1 MLELHQISKAYQGMQ
16 VLESLN
22 LSIKEGE
29 IYCILGPSGAGKST
43 LLHILAGIVHQD
55 SGRMILGTNRI
66 GYVFQEDRLLPWLT
80 VEENI
85 CLVNETLSSEAL
97 NHLLSEMD
105 LESVKNQKPDVLSGG
120 MRQRVSI
127 ARAFAI
133 EPSLLLLDEPFKS
146 LDYALKA
153 KIIETLLGVWRERK
167 ITVVFV
173 THDIEEALWT
183 ADRIAILG
191 KHPVGLKDVI
201 EVEHPRRLDENEQ
214 VQFKKKLQLYWE
226 ENL

>member
-55 SGRMILGTNRI
+55 SGKMILGTNRI

>member
-1 MLELHQISKAYQGMQ
+1 
-16 VLESLN
+16 
-22 LSIKEGE
+22 
-29 IYCILGPSGAGKST
+29 
-43 LLHILAGIVHQD
+43 
-55 SGRMILGTNRI
+55 
-66 GYVFQEDRLLPWLT
+66 
-80 VEENI
+80 
-85 CLVNETLSSEAL
+85 
-97 NHLLSEMD
+97 MD

-167 ITVVFV
+167 TTVVFV

>member
-1 MLELHQISKAYQGMQ
+1 MLELHQISKAYQGIQ

-55 SGRMILGTNRI
+55 SGKMILGTNRI